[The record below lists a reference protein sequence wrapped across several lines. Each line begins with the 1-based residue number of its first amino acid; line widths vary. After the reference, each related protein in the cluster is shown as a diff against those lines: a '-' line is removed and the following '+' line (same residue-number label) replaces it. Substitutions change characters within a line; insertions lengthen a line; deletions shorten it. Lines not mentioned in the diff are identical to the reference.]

1 MTPSATS
8 EAATSE
14 EIKPARRPPK
24 SEPAGDARP
33 AGGGPSGGTGV
44 RRLTAVDVRILEGVA
59 VGTST
64 VRLAASLYLSR
75 QGIEYR
81 IGLMMRH
88 FQAANRPALIS
99 RAHSLG
105 VLSVGAWPPR
115 VLPEFLES

>member
-1 MTPSATS
+1 MTPS
-8 EAATSE
+8 ATSE
-14 EIKPARRPPK
+14 EIKPAQRPPRSK
-24 SEPAGDARP
+24 PAGDAGP
-33 AGGGPSGGTGV
+33 AGGGPSAGGCV

-64 VRLAASLYLSR
+64 VRLAASLYLSP

-88 FQAANRPALIS
+88 FQAANRPALVS

-105 VLSVGAWPPR
+105 VLSIGAWPPR
-115 VLPEFLES
+115 VLPEFIES

>member
-1 MTPSATS
+1 MAPSATS
-8 EAATSE
+8 EK
-14 EIKPARRPPK
+14 IKPAPRPPS
-24 SEPAGDARP
+24 SEPAGEARP
-33 AGGGPSGGTGV
+33 AGGDPSGSTGV

-59 VGTST
+59 VGTPT
-64 VRLAASLYLSR
+64 VRLAASLYLSP

-88 FQAANRPALIS
+88 FQAANRPALVS